1 MTVDPYNFR
10 HEHLIGQEGMYA
22 DMWKRQLE
30 NHDAAAP
37 ISLENSLKSD
47 S

>member
-1 MTVDPYNFR
+1 MFR

-22 DMWKRQLE
+22 EMWKRQLE
-30 NHDAAAP
+30 NRDAP
-37 ISLENSLKSD
+37 PPSLENSLRTD